1 MNTEELLNNKKEL
14 ANTKDILKDV
24 LSADPVALKRL
35 DSMNLDM
42 NAIKTALDFL
52 KNNPNISD
60 KEKASLVGE
69 SWRITFK
76 QKPLTPQEFL
86 SEAVLGP
93 VATHT
98 YDYIKENFY
107 KFVDPTSNK
116 RNLILY
122 PHVGYGKLL
131 TAASAVHTP
140 SGPVEIQ
147 NIKVGDKVCDASGN
161 IVNVINKQKFENE
174 KIYKVTFSDGRWVYA
189 GANHFWKAARS
200 FDTKYYDKETKTYKK
215 GLPKPCWKIITTQEI
230 LNSLSEKRT
239 LREWVIPL
247 TLPANHT
254 RKRHI
259 ISPYT
264 LGAYLGDG
272 STVSHC
278 IVGDDYEIH
287 ERILNESDDNYKF
300 FDKTELKEQQKST
313 VKYYGRISY
322 KYQQELQRL
331 GLEGCKCDTKFIPD
345 SYLYDCVENRVAL
358 LQGLMDTDGT
368 VLNVGQKAQEQK
380 RVPTTSFW
388 TSSERLANNVVTL
401 VRGLGGTCR
410 LYKYEKGTTKATK
423 NYDAYIVDFNFPE
436 NRFPIFHL
444 QRKQHWIDE
453 AYNREL
459 GYKQQRKPQYLHFKS
474 IEETDITEGYCIETD
489 GEDHLFLCND
499 YIVTHNSYLTVLIN
513 LYFAVRLTYMRDPW
527 KLYGLNPSSLIVQ
540 FLCSYSL
547 KKSSEL
553 LLEPF
558 RNILESASGSTGIFE
573 KIHTREKMIQLN
585 EEIKQTGHID
595 KIYYTTASPTS
606 ELEFAGGPSI
616 KLVSNPQGL
625 LGVSAIG
632 ISYSELA
639 FFTQAGKSPEYIMEL
654 YNKGKQRVD
663 SRFHQA
669 YNSFTILDS
678 SPNSLDNAIDHYIN
692 YDAPKDSSNMIVR
705 GAMWETRKELYDF
718 SHTFKVYVGGAGSA
732 PKILSDNDPLLFDD
746 RYTNKIIDVPESER
760 QFFVDDIVNAIKD
773 RAGIPSGSAG
783 SLISNYDK
791 LEQMFKYNLKNI
803 YECIHA
809 PSELSPSRLIFNQVK
824 DTFFR
829 NKANKYEFYYKPN
842 IPRCIAVDQSYSTDM
857 TGISMCHVERFM
869 DTGELI
875 YVVDFTIAIAPT
887 KDSHINLDA
896 IRCFIEE
903 LRDIGNL
910 RIEAVGFDSFQSE
923 PAMQHLDRA
932 GFKVKKVSAD
942 KSMDPYM
949 NMISLMNSGRIAVG
963 KNIFLKNNLKSLSI
977 INKKSKMKVDHDT
990 SREVVTVAKDHS
1002 WSNSPL
1008 GMYSKDIS
1016 DSMVDAIELCRTEF
1030 PIAEEQWWGPIK
1042 EEDLTPVIEK
1052 SKAEANLRKFMSN
1065 FNLK

>member
-24 LSADPVALKRL
+24 LSSDPKALARL

-86 SEAVLGP
+86 TEAVLGQ
-93 VATHT
+93 VAVHT
-98 YDYIKENFY
+98 YDRIKKNFLE
-107 KFVDPTSNK
+107 FTDPTSPK

-122 PHVGYGKLL
+122 PHISYGKLL
-131 TAASAVHTP
+131 APSAFVYTP
-140 SGPVEIQ
+140 SGPIEIQ
-147 NIKVGDKVCDASGN
+147 NIQVGDKVCDASGN
-161 IVNVINKQKFENE
+161 IVNVINKRKFENE
-174 KIYKVTFSDGRWVYA
+174 KIYKVTFSDGRRVYA
-189 GANHFWKAARS
+189 GANHFWKAART
-200 FDTKYYDKETKTYKK
+200 FDSKYYENGILKK
-215 GLPKPCWKIITTQEI
+215 GLPRPCWKLVTTQDIVESI
-230 LNSLSEKRT
+230 TEKKPV
-239 LREWVIPL
+239 REWVIPL
-247 TLPANHT
+247 TMPANHT

-259 ISPYT
+259 ISPYI

-272 STVSHC
+272 SYSSVCT
-278 IVGDDYEIH
+278 IIGDDYEIH
-287 ERILNESDDNYKF
+287 ERIINEADEKTYLV
-300 FDKTELKEQQKST
+300 DKTELKENKKSS
-313 VKYYGRISY
+313 VKYETRLSFRY
-322 KYQQELQRL
+322 KCELDRL
-331 GLEGCKCDTKFIPD
+331 GLANCKCDTKFIPD
-345 SYLYDCVENRVAL
+345 SYLYDCIENRVAL

-368 VLNVGQKAQEQK
+368 VENVGKKAQEKK
-380 RVPTTSFW
+380 RVAMSSFW
-388 TSSERLANNVVTL
+388 TSSERLADNVATL

-410 LYKYEKGTTKATK
+410 VFKYEKGTTKATK
-423 NYDAYIVDFNFPE
+423 NYDAYVITFNFPE
-436 NRFPIFHL
+436 NRFPTYHL

-453 AYNREL
+453 AYNRDL

-489 GEDHLFLCND
+489 GEDHLFLCDD

-513 LYFAVRLTYMRDPW
+513 LYFAVRLAYMRDPW
-527 KLYGLNPSSLIVQ
+527 KLYGLNPSSQIVQ
-540 FLCSYSL
+540 FLCSFSL

-558 RNILESASGSTGIFE
+558 NAILESATGFFE
-573 KIHTREKMIQLN
+573 KIHTREKMVQLN
-585 EEIKQTGHID
+585 EEIKQTGHMD
-595 KIYYTTASPTS
+595 KIYYTTAAPTS
-606 ELEFAGGPSI
+606 ALEFAGGSSI

-625 LGVSAIG
+625 LGASCIG

-654 YNKGKQRVD
+654 YNKGKARVD
-663 SRFHQA
+663 SRFHGA
-669 YNSFTILDS
+669 YNSYTILDS

-692 YDAPKDSSNMIVR
+692 FDAPRDPSNMIIK
-705 GAMWETRKELYDF
+705 GAMWETMPEAYDF
-718 SHTFKVYVGGAGSA
+718 SHTFKVYIGGAGAS
-732 PKILSDNDPLLFDD
+732 PKILSDGDPLLSDE
-746 RYTNKIIDVPESER
+746 RYKNKIIDVPESER
-760 QFFVDDIVNAIKD
+760 QFFVDDIVNALKD
-773 RAGIPSGSAG
+773 RGGIPSGSAG

-1002 WSNSPL
+1002 WANSPL

-1065 FNLK
+1065 FGLK